1 MKKFC
6 SILLALQT
14 IWYVILLLLPS
25 QERFRLSSL
34 YFECHKAHGIH
45 NKSLEQFWK
54 YFDMFPKI
62 FTSFAVAKVLVL
74 WFLRRGGSFFKE
86 IWKTVKILLA
96 VRRHCLSCTVAI
108 KHIPNYIEYRRY
120 IQCMVRISKYCVMG
134 FEPKFL
140 IHITSI
146 WCHSLNTSKS

>member
-1 MKKFC
+1 MYEVKKFC
-6 SILLALQT
+6 SILLVLET
-14 IWYVILLLLPS
+14 IWCVVLLLLPS

-62 FTSFAVAKVLVL
+62 FTSFAVAKVFVL
-74 WFLRRGGSFFKE
+74 WFLRRGGSFFKG

-96 VRRHCLSCTVAI
+96 IRRHCLSCTIAI
-108 KHIPNYIEYRRY
+108 KCIPDYTKCR
-120 IQCMVRISKYCVMG
+120 SVMG
-134 FEPKFL
+134 LNLKFL

>member
-1 MKKFC
+1 MYEVSKFC
-6 SILLALQT
+6 SILLVLET
-14 IWYVILLLLPS
+14 IWCVVLLLLPS

-62 FTSFAVAKVLVL
+62 FTSFAVAKVFVL

-86 IWKTVKILLA
+86 IWKTVKILVA
-96 VRRHCLSCTVAI
+96 VRRHCLSCTIAI
-108 KHIPNYIEYRRY
+108 KFIPDYTMYWKY
-120 IQCMVRISKYCVMG
+120 IQCMVRTVMG
-134 FEPKFL
+134 FEPKTN
-140 IHITSI
+140 I
-146 WCHSLNTSKS
+146 LNSYHLDLMPFIEYF

>member
-1 MKKFC
+1 MYDVKTSC
-6 SILLALQT
+6 SILLVLQT
-14 IWYVILLLLPS
+14 FWYVVLLLLPS
-25 QERFRLSSL
+25 KERFRLSSL

-96 VRRHCLSCTVAI
+96 VRRHCISCTIAI
-108 KHIPNYIEYRRY
+108 KCIRNHTKYWRY
-120 IQCMVRISKYCVMG
+120 MKCIVG
-134 FEPKFL
+134 
-140 IHITSI
+140 
-146 WCHSLNTSKS
+146 TSK